1 MQVAWEF
8 VCDLKQIL
16 AVSTGKTVIVFMYI
30 VREAVY
36 IVYHS
41 AVIAVPSHLFYVMW
55 DWMVKSPPFD
65 LAFKGKDSRERYE
78 NLNESCAVQPQSILY
93 MSSKGRRVTYSCL
106 HILAYNSCI

>member
-1 MQVAWEF
+1 MQVAGEF

-16 AVSTGKTVIVFMYI
+16 AVSTGKTVYNRVHVYI

-78 NLNESCAVQPQSILY
+78 NLNELCAVQCTIH
-93 MSSKGRRVTYSCL
+93 TI
-106 HILAYNSCI
+106 HE